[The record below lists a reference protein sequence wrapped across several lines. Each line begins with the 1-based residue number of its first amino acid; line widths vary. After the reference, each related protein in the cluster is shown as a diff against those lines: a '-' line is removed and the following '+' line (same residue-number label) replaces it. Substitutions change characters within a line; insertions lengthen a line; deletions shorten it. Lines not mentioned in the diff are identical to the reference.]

1 MLTSSENLE
10 RRSRLMSTF
19 VYCCLNDLKKQI
31 INLRVNK
38 VTAGKYQYYLVFSS
52 FITFFYFLL

>member
-10 RRSRLMSTF
+10 RRSSLMSTF

-38 VTAGKYQYYLVFSS
+38 VTAGKNQYYLVFSS
-52 FITFFYFLL
+52 FINFFYFLL